1 MGGKFKTKLF
11 TADTIRYFEGFLLK
25 ETGEV
30 IYQEHDFNEIF
41 NNFLRLY
48 LNIFEASFLVIHHN
62 KQKQCSDYEG
72 HQNIMSVEKKLVSS
86 Q

>member
-11 TADTIRYFEGFLLK
+11 TADTIRYFEGFLQK

-30 IYQEHDFNEIF
+30 IFKEHDINEIF

-48 LNIFEASFLVIHHN
+48 LNIFEASCLVIYHN
-62 KQKQCSDYEG
+62 KQKQCSDCEG
-72 HQNIMSVEKKLVSS
+72 RKNIMSMEKKFVSS